1 MMSSKL
7 FRDRMILIGVILVSW
22 LGLLF
27 VGTWAFLLFIPALGA
42 LFGTVVLPSVR
53 PKPVKPIKK
62 RNWFIIRAALA
73 AVALTISVLIA
84 ILWPSNSETTH
95 SPSAAELIA
104 ALISFALTITSIFWL
119 FQLGREAYRAVAAR
133 YNQA

>member
-42 LFGTVVLPSVR
+42 LLGTVALPSVR
-53 PKPVKPIKK
+53 PKPEKPIKM
-62 RNWFIIRAALA
+62 RNWFIIRASLS
-73 AVALTISVLIA
+73 AVALTISVMIA

-95 SPSAAELIA
+95 SPSATELIA